1 MSQSMF
7 GSIVQEI
14 CGEMQLR
21 EAIVKDV
28 FYLCPRRKNSDS
40 DNGTNNLFS

>member
-1 MSQSMF
+1 MF

-21 EAIVKDV
+21 SHRENL
-28 FYLCPRRKNSDS
+28 FNLSPRRKYSDS
-40 DNGTNNLFS
+40 DKGTNKLFS